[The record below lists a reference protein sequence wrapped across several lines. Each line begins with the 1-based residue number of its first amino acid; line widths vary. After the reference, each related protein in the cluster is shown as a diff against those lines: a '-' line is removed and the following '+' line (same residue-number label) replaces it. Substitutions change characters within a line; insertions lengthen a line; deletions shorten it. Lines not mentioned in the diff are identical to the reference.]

1 MATMGDLVL
10 IYQQKQPVLFARIE
24 DILADTKPGWFQV
37 RLLILKIPV
46 AETVWIL
53 KEEYINGEPFTMNGL
68 AMRIEEVRG
77 PQLPEAES
85 SVSDGVSEEGETS
98 PDNKVISLFDSKRR

>member
-1 MATMGDLVL
+1 M
-10 IYQQKQPVLFARIE
+10 FARIE

-53 KEEYINGEPFTMNGL
+53 KEEYINGEPFTMKGL
-68 AMRIEEVRG
+68 VMRIEEVRG
-77 PQLPEAES
+77 PQLPETES
-85 SVSDGVSEEGETS
+85 SVSDGVSEEGETG